1 MPVLKRA
8 RLVDM
13 TSEQKQLAYLTRRV
27 ASLEK
32 SLEAILA
39 NQGKLAD
46 QVVPSLL
53 KAIEDH
59 DAKFSPLLQ

>member
-1 MPVLKRA
+1 MPALKRT

-32 SLEAILA
+32 SLEAILS
-39 NQGKLAD
+39 NQIKFAD
-46 QVVPSLL
+46 DVLPRLQQ
-53 KAIEDH
+53 AIEDH
-59 DAKFSPLLQ
+59 DAKFSPLLR

>member
-1 MPVLKRA
+1 
-8 RLVDM
+8 M

-32 SLEAILA
+32 SLEAILS
-39 NQGKLAD
+39 NQIKFAD
-46 QVVPSLL
+46 DVLPRLQQ
-53 KAIEDH
+53 AIEDH